1 MNQNSVKIRWP
12 YYVGLMIFIF
22 SFFALVY
29 KDAYQIAVDVQ
40 WVYLPCFRGEVAIT
54 DWHSSLFMY
63 EGRILTNLLGIAG
76 VENPSF
82 RALRIFWIVSET
94 VIFLSIYIWI
104 KKLSMYNMLFS
115 LLFPLYALAML
126 IFRQMAYFQYMFSID
141 LYFIA
146 LLLVAITSPLFF
158 SRIRRS
164 KTNDLII
171 FLISSCI
178 FLHLLSFRKN
188 AILLIPFLVT
198 YSVMMRYPQLPTR
211 KLIYSFF
218 VTSLLLPFFYATNH
232 LLPARHTHPA
242 IPMVVSDL
250 KISAILRGEE
260 DVNRRILKRIG
271 LRYKPHE
278 ETICPLSG
286 VPGTFDALG
295 KYDALT
301 AKEQWESLKSYYFE
315 SIKKHPKTMMI
326 AKLIQIVQFC
336 SDWYVPMGLRNLLH
350 HHYGTCPPNSPLW
363 ESRFST
369 KETRITYERI
379 VVYLL
384 TLIALLFSIRSWHR
398 DGRSLPLVISLATG
412 GAAIIYFLSFL
423 PVTPTPD
430 FRYHSPSMLLGVFS
444 ILCTALYYIESY
456 IRGIRNNSSLLN

>member
-29 KDAYQIAVDVQ
+29 KDAYRIWVDVQ

-82 RALRIFWIVSET
+82 RALRIFWIVSEII
-94 VIFLSIYIWI
+94 IFLSIYIWI

-158 SRIRRS
+158 SRIRKG

-250 KISAILRGEE
+250 KI
-260 DVNRRILKRIG
+260 RR
-271 LRYKPHE
+271 
-278 ETICPLSG
+278 S
-286 VPGTFDALG
+286 VSF
-295 KYDALT
+295 YD
-301 AKEQWESLKSYYFE
+301 
-315 SIKKHPKTMMI
+315 HP
-326 AKLIQIVQFC
+326 
-336 SDWYVPMGLRNLLH
+336 R
-350 HHYGTCPPNSPLW
+350 
-363 ESRFST
+363 
-369 KETRITYERI
+369 ER
-379 VVYLL
+379 VM
-384 TLIALLFSIRSWHR
+384 R
-398 DGRSLPLVISLATG
+398 DGKDIQASHPR
-412 GAAIIYFLSFL
+412 
-423 PVTPTPD
+423 
-430 FRYHSPSMLLGVFS
+430 HLL
-444 ILCTALYYIESY
+444 L
-456 IRGIRNNSSLLN
+456 

>member
-12 YYVGLMIFIF
+12 YYVGLIIFTF
-22 SFFALVY
+22 SFFALAY
-29 KDAYQIAVDVQ
+29 QDAYRIAVDAQ
-40 WVYLPCFRGEVAIT
+40 WVYLPCFRGDVAIT

-63 EGRILTNLLGIAG
+63 EGRILTYLLDIAG

-82 RALRIFWIVSET
+82 RALRIFWIASET

-104 KKLSMYNMLFS
+104 KKLSTYNILFS
-115 LLFPLYALAML
+115 LLFILYALAML

-146 LLLVAITSPLFF
+146 LLLLAITSPLFF
-158 SRIRRS
+158 SRIRKD
-164 KTNDLII
+164 KTNDLVILL
-171 FLISSCI
+171 FSSCI
-178 FLHLLSFRKN
+178 FLHLLNFRKN

-198 YSVMMRYPQLPTR
+198 YSIMMRYPQLPTR
-211 KLIYSFF
+211 KLIYSFVITF
-218 VTSLLLPFFYATNH
+218 LLLPFLYATNH

-260 DVNRRILKRIG
+260 DANRLNLKRIG

-295 KYDALT
+295 KYDAQ
-301 AKEQWESLKSYYFE
+301 AAEEQWESLTSYYFE

-336 SDWYVPMGLRNLLH
+336 SDWYVPVGLRNLLH

-379 VVYLL
+379 VVYIL
-384 TLIALLFSIRSWHR
+384 TSIALLFSIRSWHR

-430 FRYHSPSMLLGVFS
+430 FRYHSPSMLLGIFS
-444 ILCTALYYIESY
+444 ILCTVLYRVESY
-456 IRGIRNNSSLLN
+456 TRRKRNNSSLLD